1 MFGNVRACAA
11 EGGTTTYRDPSMFK
25 RTIRVDRHGI
35 FLMGGGHRSADP
47 CEITATATSAKNQTF
62 TVSIP
67 DRTLRVEGDP
77 TRLMQA
83 VSNLLHNGEKY
94 TPVRGNILNT
104 LASYSIGH
112 VRHELRRK
120 DRADEVYVAF
130 KSRKLRFGAR

>member
-1 MFGNVRACAA
+1 
-11 EGGTTTYRDPSMFK
+11 MFK
-25 RTIRVDRHGI
+25 RTVRVDRHGI